1 MKKFVAAL
9 LFCFSFSFSSTD
21 TNTEAY
27 IDDLS
32 PEDQKVLFQ
41 EIYRQYSEKI
51 YNKTQFN
58 VDLANKIQEYN
69 EQIIKKMSTVEYV
82 RFKIKTLKKEDNF
95 KENKDV
101 YTIYNLYPYISY
113 FIDLENKN
121 IIESLT
127 DEDEDRLME
136 GDLIQVYFYQ
146 LLDKFMIL
154 SHSDNFTLL
163 VDLTKLTKEEE
174 QYTLTLELLNDIIV
188 ESKNQY
194 NKGQQ

>member
-69 EQIIKKMSTVEYV
+69 EQIIQKMNTVEYV

-101 YTIYNLYPYISY
+101 YTVYNLYPYISY

-121 IIESLT
+121 VIESLT